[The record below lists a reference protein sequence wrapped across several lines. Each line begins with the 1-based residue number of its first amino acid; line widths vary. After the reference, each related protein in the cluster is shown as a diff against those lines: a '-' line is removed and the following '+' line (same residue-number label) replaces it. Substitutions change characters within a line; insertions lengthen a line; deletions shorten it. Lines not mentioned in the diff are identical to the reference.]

1 VLLDYAAPER
11 GENVLDVA
19 TGMGSVARHVS
30 PIVGEEGCVVAVDI
44 NRDMLVVARALPP
57 PTGVRIEW
65 HQGDAMKLELPNQ
78 AFDLVLCQ
86 QGLQFEPCGF
96 AARDAAGLR
105 LEGRAAF
112 SVWWDL
118 DRHLVYKGLFEA
130 TAYHPARTSPT

>member
-1 VLLDYAAPER
+1 VL
-11 GENVLDVA
+11 
-19 TGMGSVARHVS
+19 S
-30 PIVGEEGCVVAVDI
+30 PSTSIAICW
-44 NRDMLVVARALPP
+44 LSRALFRLQP
-57 PTGVRIEW
+57 GYALN